1 MTEIA
6 DQAER
11 SAQFRIWD
19 QVFPGRNGAVRVEA
33 SAAEWQRP
41 IELTQS
47 GLPCSW
53 SGEWPILPA
62 ADGGRERAI
71 AAKRVVD
78 FILAGV
84 ALFFLFP
91 LLLGTAIAIKLTS
104 PGPVFFRQARPGLH
118 GKPFEMLKFRTMYT
132 DAGDATGIQQTLAN
146 DARVTPLGRFLRA
159 KSIDELPQLI
169 NVLRGDMSII
179 GPRPHVEGMLAAG
192 VRYEELVPYYHLR
205 HEVRPGLSGWA
216 QANGFRGPT
225 IDATVAK
232 ARIDHD
238 IAYIQN
244 VTLLLDFFI
253 IARTI
258 KREFFTGS
266 GF

>member
-1 MTEIA
+1 MTEITN
-6 DQAER
+6 QAEK
-11 SAQFRIWD
+11 SAQFPSWAE
-19 QVFPGRNGAVRVEA
+19 VFPAHGDTARVEG
-33 SAAEWQRP
+33 SGSEWP
-41 IELTQS
+41 LTYHPQS

-53 SGEWPILPA
+53 NGDWPVLHA
-62 ADGGRERAI
+62 VDAGRDRAI
-71 AAKRVVD
+71 AAKRAVD
-78 FILAGV
+78 ILLAAL
-84 ALFFLFP
+84 ALFLLFP

-104 PGPVFFRQARPGLH
+104 KGPVFFRQARPGLH
-118 GKPFEMLKFRTMYT
+118 GEPFEMLKFRTMYE
-132 DAGDATGIQQTLAN
+132 DAGDATGIKQTMAN
-146 DARVTPLGRFLRA
+146 DTRVTPIGRFLRA

-169 NVLRGDMSII
+169 NVLKGDMSII
-179 GPRPHVEGMLAAG
+179 GPRPHVEGMLAG
-192 VRYEELVPYYHLR
+192 GMRYEELVPYYHLR

-225 IDATVAK
+225 IDAEVAK

-244 VTLLLDFFI
+244 VTLALDFFI